1 MFSHK
6 RVERIKKASRS
17 TSVTKFRLWVQL
29 NFPMGTL
36 DTNYLRLALT
46 MGETGAIHQQENFCS
61 LWLLPQTV
69 KLLCFILQKV
79 CYLLL
84 SQKWG

>member
-1 MFSHK
+1 MIKLEGKLINVFSHK

-46 MGETGAIHQQENFCS
+46 MGETMSHSSTRKF
-61 LWLLPQTV
+61 L
-69 KLLCFILQKV
+69 
-79 CYLLL
+79 
-84 SQKWG
+84 

>member
-1 MFSHK
+1 MIGLEGKLINVFTQ
-6 RVERIKKASRS
+6 EGGTNKKASRS

-46 MGETGAIHQQENFCS
+46 MGETMSHSSTRKF
-61 LWLLPQTV
+61 L
-69 KLLCFILQKV
+69 
-79 CYLLL
+79 
-84 SQKWG
+84 